1 MVVIAGIDLAWSGR
15 KPTGVCVIRAEAGV
29 VRLEQLCCIGGTA
42 EDVAEL
48 LLSMGDDV
56 VAGIDAPLIV
66 GPARRAEAEL
76 ARAYGS
82 RGVFAYAARMDFLER
97 HGIVEGPALGAR
109 LAERGWSLSPGE
121 LAQGAIGR
129 YALEVFPHATIVS
142 LLGAEFALK
151 YKKGSR
157 AKRLGPLV
165 AFQGLLRAYAERE
178 LPCLLT
184 EAAAGILTEPVEL
197 LTVRALKNLEDR
209 FDAIACAIAAYHAWK
224 IGAAGLEVFG
234 DDANGYIAVPR
245 PVTSFPAPSSP

>member
-1 MVVIAGIDLAWSGR
+1 MVLIAGIDLAWSGR
-15 KPTGVCVIRAEAGV
+15 KPTGVCVIRAEDGV
-29 VRLEQLCCIGGTA
+29 VRLEQLCCMEGTA
-42 EDVAEL
+42 ANVAEL
-48 LLSMGDDV
+48 LLSLDDNV

-97 HGIVEGPALGAR
+97 HGIVQGPALGAL
-109 LAERGWSLSPGE
+109 LAGRGWNLSPREFASAATGHH
-121 LAQGAIGR
+121 
-129 YALEVFPHATIVS
+129 ALEVFPHATIVS

-165 AFQGLLRAYAERE
+165 AFQAMLRAYAERE
-178 LPCLLT
+178 LPCLLS
-184 EAAAGILTEPVEL
+184 EVAAGILTDPVEL
-197 LTVRALKNLEDR
+197 LPVRALKDLEDR

-224 IGAAGLEVFG
+224 SGAQGLEVFG
-234 DDANGYIAVPR
+234 DETNGYIAVPR
-245 PVTSFPAPSSP
+245 PVTSSPEPSSP